1 MNTNNKQSYMKKRA
15 EVLGR
20 WGRTLKPP
28 ILLGK
33 LFSIIIV
40 IMIIIIII
48 IITTTILF
56 TKHQAKHMYIYPFYW
71 KTFK

>member
-33 LFSIIIV
+33 LFFIIIIIMI

-48 IITTTILF
+48 I
-56 TKHQAKHMYIYPFYW
+56 A
-71 KTFK
+71 